1 MRKFTKTHNNLEW
14 LFPSPENPSL
24 KESESYFD
32 MYESRAYNLFEIA
45 HPQLHGTFSKDDVI
59 DAFMKGASEA
69 HNKMVNYA
77 CMYMQTNKT
86 LKDTI
91 ERQNKQIESLYKLIE
106 ELSKNYKK

>member
-14 LFPSPENPSL
+14 LFPTIENPSE

-32 MYESRAYNLFEIA
+32 MYESQAYDLFDKA
-45 HPQLHGTFSKDDVI
+45 YPYNQNNFTKDDII

-77 CMYMQTNKT
+77 CMYIQTNKT

-91 ERQNKQIESLYKLIE
+91 DRQNRQIETLCKLIE
-106 ELSKNYKK
+106 ELSKHYKK

>member
-14 LFPSPENPSL
+14 LFPSPENLSQ

-32 MYESRAYNLFEIA
+32 MYESRAYALFEIA
-45 HPQLHGTFSKDDVI
+45 HSQSQDNFTKDDII

-106 ELSKNYKK
+106 ELSKNHKK